1 MTTLRAG
8 IIVGSGSASLKLFDL
23 VNKLPVMIPQ
33 MAKYAMPTNCY
44 YRCFTILSKAL
55 FNPATYNQSFDI
67 EDQIF

>member
-1 MTTLRAG
+1 
-8 IIVGSGSASLKLFDL
+8 
-23 VNKLPVMIPQ
+23 

-67 EDQIF
+67 GGPDILTYKEMLWALQRLKI